1 MASSSGDGKDIV
13 EASGESPAIDTPAE
27 QVGAT
32 TDPYSPIFV
41 SDRDPSTSQV
51 PESSLRPSSSSDDIV
66 IVVPPVERPWE
77 YQIYQD
83 DTTIA
88 TIQEEIVGQYDTK
101 YLVQFQDGHE
111 GTVSSRNYQ

>member
-1 MASSSGDGKDIV
+1 MGSSSGKGKDVV
-13 EASGESPAIDTPAE
+13 EATAESPAIDTSAE

-41 SDRDPSTSQV
+41 SDRDTSTSQA
-51 PESSLRPSSSSDDIV
+51 PESSPRPSSSSDDIA

-77 YQIYQD
+77 YRIYQD

-88 TIQEEIVGQYDTK
+88 SIQEEIEGQYDFK
-101 YLVQFQDGHE
+101 YLVRFQDGHE
-111 GTVSSRNYQ
+111 GTVSRRNPQ